1 MLLNVLFISP
11 ANIPKYGT
19 ETQKYKMSYCV
30 QKYTYLEQVTVDN
43 ISDIIFYCRD
53 KDMNNNEVKEKN
65 LQNKELQD
73 FIQKT
78 VDTQKTK

>member
-1 MLLNVLFISP
+1 MLFISP

-19 ETQKYKMSYCV
+19 ETQKYKISYCV

-43 ISDIIFYCRD
+43 ISNIMFDCRY

-73 FIQKT
+73 FIRKKS
-78 VDTQKTK
+78 DTQKTK

>member
-1 MLLNVLFISP
+1 MLFSVLFISP

-43 ISDIIFYCRD
+43 ISDIMLYCRD

-65 LQNKELQD
+65 LQNKELQY
-73 FIQKT
+73 FIRKIGNPQ
-78 VDTQKTK
+78 